1 MTNEPSSERR
11 SDKAWIIEA
20 VCINC
25 NKRFNSTR
33 AVGMHLK
40 ATAAR
45 HAVSFINHGNYDKKT
60 GFREMNPLEFAS
72 TLDISDK

>member
-1 MTNEPSSERR
+1 MTNEPSSECR

-33 AVGMHLK
+33 AVSMHLK

-45 HAVSFINHGNYDKKT
+45 HAVSFINHGNYNKKT
-60 GFREMNPLEFAS
+60 GPREMNPLEFAS
-72 TLDISDK
+72 LSLSDK

>member
-1 MTNEPSSERR
+1 MNQPSSEGR

-25 NKRFNSTR
+25 NKQFDSTR
-33 AVGMHLK
+33 AVSMHLK

-45 HAVSFINHGNYDKKT
+45 HAVSFNKKT
-60 GFREMNPLEFAS
+60 GLRETS
-72 TLDISDK
+72 

>member
-1 MTNEPSSERR
+1 MTNESSSERR

-33 AVGMHLK
+33 TVRMHLK
-40 ATAAR
+40 ATTAR
-45 HAVSFINHGNYDKKT
+45 HTVSFINHGNYDKKT

-72 TLDISDK
+72 TLDMSDK

>member
-1 MTNEPSSERR
+1 MMNHEPSSERR

-25 NKRFNSTR
+25 NKRFKSMR
-33 AVGMHLK
+33 SVSIHLK

-45 HAVSFINHGNYDKKT
+45 HGVSFINHGNYDKKT
-60 GFREMNPLEFAS
+60 GLREMTPLN
-72 TLDISDK
+72 LLL

>member
-33 AVGMHLK
+33 AVSMHLK
-40 ATAAR
+40 ATGAR
-45 HAVSFINHGNYDKKT
+45 HAVSFINHGNYNKKT
-60 GFREMNPLEFAS
+60 GLRKMNPLEFAS
-72 TLDISDK
+72 LSLSDK

>member
-1 MTNEPSSERR
+1 MMNQLSSERR

-33 AVGMHLK
+33 AVSIHLK
-40 ATAAR
+40 STAAR
-45 HAVSFINHGNYDKKT
+45 HVVSFINYGNYNKKT
-60 GFREMNPLEFAS
+60 GLRE
-72 TLDISDK
+72 TQ

>member
-1 MTNEPSSERR
+1 MLAMMNQPSSERR

-33 AVGMHLK
+33 AVSIHLK
-40 ATAAR
+40 STAAR
-45 HAVSFINHGNYDKKT
+45 HVVSFINHGNYNKKT
-60 GFREMNPLEFAS
+60 GLRERR
-72 TLDISDK
+72 

>member
-25 NKRFNSTR
+25 DKRFNSTR
-33 AVGMHLK
+33 AVSMHLK
-40 ATAAR
+40 AR
-45 HAVSFINHGNYDKKT
+45 HDVSFGTPNITSLSGAATYSIATSK
-60 GFREMNPLEFAS
+60 
-72 TLDISDK
+72 